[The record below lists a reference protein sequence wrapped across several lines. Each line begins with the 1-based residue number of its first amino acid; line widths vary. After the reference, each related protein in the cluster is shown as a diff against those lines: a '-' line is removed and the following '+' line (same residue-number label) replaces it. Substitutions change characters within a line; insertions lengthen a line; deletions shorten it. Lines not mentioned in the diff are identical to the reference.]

1 MATPCT
7 VPHTSVRDSTS
18 ATTCDKRRQ
27 LEARPAACVAHAPAG
42 ARGRAISR
50 SGPGGLHLMRTEAG
64 HAHKQDT
71 STRRPTRR
79 PVDVLQSG
87 HLQRSSEP
95 QRTRHG
101 AQEVTL
107 SACACLRSFGAP
119 PVNVAGAERARSK
132 IGLRDTPRLP
142 VDSAD
147 PPADIPCRGRGRRA
161 WGVRVRACRGPA
173 WLAGKLEIPASVF
186 SSFGFQRARNAAVH
200 VDQEGAGNAPRV
212 AADAG
217 R

>member
-27 LEARPAACVAHAPAG
+27 LEARPAACVAHTPAG

-107 SACACLRSFGAP
+107 SAATCLRSFGAP

-161 WGVRVRACRGPA
+161 WGVRVRACHGPEWIA
-173 WLAGKLEIPASVF
+173 
-186 SSFGFQRARNAAVH
+186 
-200 VDQEGAGNAPRV
+200 APRRSRGQHHSV
-212 AADAG
+212 AL
-217 R
+217 